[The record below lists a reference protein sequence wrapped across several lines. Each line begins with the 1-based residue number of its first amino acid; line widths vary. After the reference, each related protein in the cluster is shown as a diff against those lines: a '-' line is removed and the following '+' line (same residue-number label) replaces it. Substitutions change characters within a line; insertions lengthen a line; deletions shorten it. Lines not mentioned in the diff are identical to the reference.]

1 MVVLFSPSDLYAA
14 NLLHEDYYMKS
25 KAKFS
30 SNLEKRKMIPIPCF
44 PIHFSFTFHSKE
56 GYY

>member
-44 PIHFSFTFHSKE
+44 PIHFSF
-56 GYY
+56 